1 MTVISVSSNGPRY
14 IAKTSDITWDGSGS
28 RVPGTNLGSFVF
40 FTDNQKEY
48 IVDES
53 GYIVYYL
60 TRTTGS

>member
-1 MTVISVSSNGPRY
+1 MAVVMVPQNAPRY
-14 IAKTSDITWDGSGS
+14 IALSSDFTFDGSGS

-48 IVDES
+48 IVDSS